1 MRGLRAGDYDGCMN
15 TEKPIAVA
23 TVSLGCAKN
32 LVDTERMLADLA
44 EGGCLVGADLDQ
56 ADVVLINTCG
66 FLEEARNEALGV
78 IEQAS
83 ELKRTGQIGRIVVA
97 GCLPQREGKSLLTLA
112 PEVDAI
118 VGVNDRAAILQAV
131 RAEGPSSRVSE
142 YVPGTPPLGD
152 AGRFR
157 LTPEHTAYLRIAEGC
172 SQECRFCTIPAIRG
186 PFRSKPLADVLAEAK
201 ELTADGARELNVIA
215 QDTTAWGSDLEDEA
229 GLAGLLRR
237 LDAESGADWIRLLY
251 TYPMRFTD
259 DLIDAIAECECV
271 VPYVDIP
278 LQHIANSVLERMG
291 RGATGELSRRLL
303 TKLRERV
310 EGIAIR
316 TTFMVGYPGE
326 TEEEFAELLGFVR
339 AERFEAMGVFA
350 FSPEN
355 STPAAEMDGQVPED
369 AKAARREALMLAQQE
384 IAFAANEAAIGSERT
399 VLVDGPDE
407 NGLCLARHAGQAPEV
422 DSVCILTEPREEG
435 EFVRGEVVGADGYD
449 LIVGPT

>member
-1 MRGLRAGDYDGCMN
+1 
-15 TEKPIAVA
+15 
-23 TVSLGCAKN
+23 
-32 LVDTERMLADLA
+32 
-44 EGGCLVGADLDQ
+44 
-56 ADVVLINTCG
+56 
-66 FLEEARNEALGV
+66 
-78 IEQAS
+78 
-83 ELKRTGQIGRIVVA
+83 
-97 GCLPQREGKSLLTLA
+97 
-112 PEVDAI
+112 
-118 VGVNDRAAILQAV
+118 
-131 RAEGPSSRVSE
+131 VSE

-384 IAFAANEAAIGSERT
+384 IAFAANEAAIGSDRT